1 MDKQR
6 GIYGIS
12 LQEVQAYG
20 AALETAQRRGGSRA
34 RTEVKGWM
42 AAHPGA
48 SVEEVREATVG
59 IVMRHVATYGE
70 AAASCAADLYDDTM
84 AAAGV
89 NVPRA
94 EVLFSDPEQSVER
107 AVRYQ
112 VQHVVEGDEAAYLD
126 AVDSMTQYYVRRCA
140 NQTTMRNAER
150 DNRYVTKGGLG
161 TTYNNRNF
169 GQLHQPTANVGFTDR
184 TRRTRRRYP
193 EALKPGDI
201 AFARVPTGAETCT
214 YCMMLASRGFAYRSE
229 ESAGHADHRGC
240 NCLIIAGI
248 HGSSYV
254 EGVDVDEQYR
264 VWKELASVDAKVER
278 GELTRDEGEQRKQD
292 IVDAHP
298 NATAQLPA
306 ADARKRDTQGVELWY
321 TPRDY
326 ERDGQLDAPRIVPL

>member
-1 MDKQR
+1 MEKQ
-6 GIYGIS
+6 YGIS

-20 AALETAQRRGGSRA
+20 AMLESAQRRGGSKA
-34 RTEVKGWM
+34 RTETGRWM
-42 AAHPGA
+42 AQHPDA
-48 SVEEVREATVG
+48 TIEEVREATIG
-59 IVMRHVATYGE
+59 IVTRHVTTYGE

-89 NVPRA
+89 DVPRA
-94 EVLFSDPEQSVER
+94 EISFADPEQSVER

-112 VQHVVEGDEAAYLD
+112 VQSVIDGDVDGYLD
-126 AVDSMTQYYVRRCA
+126 SVDSMTQYYVRRCA

-161 TTYNNRNF
+161 TTYANRNF
-169 GQLHQPTANVGFTDR
+169 GQLHQPTAFQGFTDR
-184 TRRTRRRYP
+184 TRRPRRRYP

-264 VWKELASVDAKVER
+264 VWKELASVDAKLER
-278 GELTRDEGEQRKQD
+278 GEIDRAECERRKRE
-292 IVDAHP
+292 IVDEHP
-298 NATAQLPA
+298 HATAQIPA
-306 ADARKRDTQGVELWY
+306 AAPRKTDSSGVGQLY
-321 TPRDY
+321 SPRDY
-326 ERDGQLDAPRIVPL
+326 ERDGQLDAPRIIPL